1 MSHEKVNHTKESHL
15 FNELWNIQSK
25 EFVIAVTL
33 LGKWHMYIIRVL
45 NQTFSPLLN
54 ILFAYLLIEAL
65 KFKIRNSNV
74 FNYDEISC

>member
-33 LGKWHMYIIRVL
+33 LGK
-45 NQTFSPLLN
+45 
-54 ILFAYLLIEAL
+54 
-65 KFKIRNSNV
+65 
-74 FNYDEISC
+74 

>member
-1 MSHEKVNHTKESHL
+1 
-15 FNELWNIQSK
+15 
-25 EFVIAVTL
+25 
-33 LGKWHMYIIRVL
+33 MYIIRVL